1 MSTNNKKS
9 WFYWMDDKYRMVLMN
24 DETFQEERSF
34 RLSLSNVIS
43 LLGLGFLIIG
53 GFIIVLMILTPL
65 GNLVPQKDSSADKGD
80 SEVRE
85 ALLMMNQQLDSLQNA
100 LNNKDDYIASLSK
113 VVMGEHETVDDATK
127 AYEEN
132 KAANEDKPTAAVPE
146 KSEDLEAL
154 IESVEN
160 EAELGNLV
168 SDVLSENVS
177 VDQMRFIAPIKGIVT
192 DSFAP
197 SRQHYGTDIVAPKGT
212 VIKSIQKG
220 TVIVATWSADTGHMI
235 GIQHD
240 NNLISF
246 YKHNSALL
254 KKTGDRIEAGE
265 AIAIIGNTGE
275 MTDGTHLHFEL
286 WYNRQAVN
294 PQHYVA
300 F

>member
-1 MSTNNKKS
+1 MSKENKKS

-24 DETFQEERSF
+24 DETFQENRSF
-34 RLSLSNVIS
+34 RLSPSNVIS
-43 LLGLGFLIIG
+43 LAGLNFLVVGVFVIL
-53 GFIIVLMILTPL
+53 LMILTPL
-65 GNLVPQKDSSADKGD
+65 GNLIPQSSTEGKKGD
-80 SEVRE
+80 NEIRE
-85 ALLMMNQQLDSLQNA
+85 ALFLMNQQLDSLQTA
-100 LNNKDDYIASLSK
+100 LNNKDEYIASLSM

-127 AYEEN
+127 AYEES
-132 KAANEDKPTAAVPE
+132 KATADDKPTASVPE
-146 KSEDLEAL
+146 KSDDLEAL

-168 SDVLSENVS
+168 SDVLSENIS
-177 VDQMRFIAPIKGIVT
+177 VDQMQFIAPIKGIIT

-197 SRQHYGTDIVAPKGT
+197 SREHYGTDIVAPKGT

-240 NNLISF
+240 NRIISF

-254 KKTGDRIEAGE
+254 KKTGDRIDAGE

-294 PQHYVA
+294 PQHYIA